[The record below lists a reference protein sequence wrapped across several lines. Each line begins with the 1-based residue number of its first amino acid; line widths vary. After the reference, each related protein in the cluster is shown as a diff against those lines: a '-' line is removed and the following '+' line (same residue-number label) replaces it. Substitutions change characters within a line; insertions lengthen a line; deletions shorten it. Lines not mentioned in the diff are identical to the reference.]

1 MQLKRRGISTDVIFS
16 TKLIDEVSVSYVVD
30 TETRGMS
37 GEEAY
42 NAVKKIGDEI
52 DFSSFKYVIKKV
64 DSTLRGNL
72 AEEIKAIDEAY
83 KSDIIIFA
91 PALPDLGRTTI
102 DGVHCLNGTPIT
114 KTELSKDPK
123 KPVMEDNLKKILEKV
138 YSETVTHI
146 SINDIEKEINWSNG
160 RLFTFDAVTNLN
172 MQTIIKKGLKTGK
185 KILWVG
191 TAAMADNLF
200 EIEYK
205 TPPSLAVV
213 GSVSSVTRS
222 QVKYAENAGIALL
235 KVPVSDIINDIVK
248 ENFIKNALDILEEG
262 KDLMIISPASYSV
275 EEYEE
280 TNRVGK
286 SKNMSNNEISI
297 LIQNILGD
305 ISKEIMGKIKLL
317 GVFLTGGDTAIG
329 FFEKVKALGSS
340 ISGEVTT
347 GIPIMKLR
355 GGELDGLKVI
365 TKAGAF
371 GKEDIIVY
379 SLRKLKEI

>member
-102 DGVHCLNGTPIT
+102 DGIHCLNGTPIT

-160 RLFTFDAVTNLN
+160 RLYTFDAVTNLN

-213 GSVSSVTRS
+213 GSVSSVTRG

-248 ENFIKNALDILEEG
+248 ENFIKKALDILEEG

-280 TNRVGK
+280 INRVGK
-286 SKNMSNNEISI
+286 SKDMSNNEISI

-305 ISKEIMGKIKLL
+305 ISKEIMGKIKLS

-340 ISGEVTT
+340 ISGEVTI